1 MECYFV
7 IKEFIDDNW
16 LPLSYTVSE
25 KEAIEVLVTYK
36 RASPHSVLKTEQLD
50 SPVIRFRHPLQ

>member
-1 MECYFV
+1 M

-25 KEAIEVLVTYK
+25 EEAIEVLVTYK